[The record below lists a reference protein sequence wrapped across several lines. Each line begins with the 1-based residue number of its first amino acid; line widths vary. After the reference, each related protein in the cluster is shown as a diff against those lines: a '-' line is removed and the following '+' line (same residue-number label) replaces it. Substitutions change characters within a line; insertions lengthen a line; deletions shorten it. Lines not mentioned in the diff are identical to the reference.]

1 LLLRALLTVFLAVA
15 FAGTVAGAVLLLMPG
30 ELMGERR
37 AVLPVPSLT
46 ASSETPPTA
55 DGQPTGGAGPADTPS
70 ATSTRPGRVV
80 IPEIGVDASLVV
92 KGIDASGRMQVPDGP
107 EDVAWYDFTAR
118 PGEEGNIVLSGH
130 LDFRGYG
137 PAVFARLRELT
148 LGDLVEVRLEDG
160 STYQYVVTQSVAYE
174 AEGAP
179 VQDIVGPTSRET
191 LTLITCDGTFNG
203 DSWAYSHRLVVRA
216 ERL

>member
-15 FAGTVAGAVLLLMPG
+15 LAGTIAGAVLLLMPS
-30 ELMGERR
+30 ELMGQRR
-37 AVLPVPSLT
+37 AVLPVPS
-46 ASSETPPTA
+46 PTA
-55 DGQPTGGAGPADTPS
+55 DGQPTDGARPADTSS
-70 ATSTRPGRVV
+70 ATSTRPSRVV

-118 PGEEGNIVLSGH
+118 PGEGGNIVLSGH

-137 PAVFARLRELT
+137 PAVFARLRDLT

-179 VQDIVGPTSRET
+179 LQEIVGPTSRET
-191 LTLITCDGTFNG
+191 VTLITCDGTFNG
-203 DSWAYSHRLVVRA
+203 DSLTYSHRLVVRA

>member
-1 LLLRALLTVFLAVA
+1 MPLRPLLRIYLVVAL
-15 FAGTVAGAVLLLMPG
+15 AGTVAGIALLLTPNP
-30 ELMGERR
+30 LMRESR
-37 AVLPVPSLT
+37 ADLPAPSLT

-55 DGQPTGGAGPADTPS
+55 DAQPTDGAGPAAASS
-70 ATSTRPGRVV
+70 ATSIGVGRLV
-80 IPEIGVDASLVV
+80 IPEIGVDAPLVV
-92 KGIDASGRMQVPDGP
+92 RGIDASGRMQVPDGP
-107 EDVAWYDFTAR
+107 EAVAWYDFTAR

-137 PAVFARLRELT
+137 PAVFARLRDLT

-160 STYQYVVTQSVAYE
+160 STYQYVVTESVAYE

-203 DSWAYSHRLVVRA
+203 DSLTYSHRLVVRA

>member
-1 LLLRALLTVFLAVA
+1 LPLRPLLRIYLVLAL
-15 FAGTVAGAVLLLMPG
+15 AGTVAGIVLLLTPNP
-30 ELMGERR
+30 LMRESR
-37 AVLPVPSLT
+37 AVPP
-46 ASSETPPTA
+46 ASSETLPTTDAPPT
-55 DGQPTGGAGPADTPS
+55 DGAPPADAPY
-70 ATSTRPGRVV
+70 AVGIGIGRLV
-80 IPEIGVDASLVV
+80 IPEIGVDAPVIV
-92 KGIDASGRMQVPDGP
+92 GGIDANGRMQVPDGP

-118 PGEEGNIVLSGH
+118 PGQAGNIVLSGH
-130 LDFRGYG
+130 LDRRNYG

-148 LGDLVEVRLEDG
+148 LGDLVELRLEDG

-179 VQDIVGPTSRET
+179 VQEIVGPTSRET

-203 DSWAYSHRLVVRA
+203 ASMTYSHRLVVRA